1 MYARDISPS
10 LAHTCTDVSECQR
23 LAAWPTSPFLDE
35 MQRCS
40 MLHMGI
46 CISVLLV
53 VAIVLNLACISSASP
68 CIVI

>member
-10 LAHTCTDVSECQR
+10 LAHTCTGVSECQR
-23 LAAWPTSPFLDE
+23 FAAWPTSPFLDV
-35 MQRCS
+35 S